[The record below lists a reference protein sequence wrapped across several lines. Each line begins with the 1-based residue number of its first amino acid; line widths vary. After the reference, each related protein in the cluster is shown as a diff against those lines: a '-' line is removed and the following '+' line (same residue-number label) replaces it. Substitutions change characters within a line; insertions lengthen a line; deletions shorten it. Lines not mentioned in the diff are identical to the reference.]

1 MRLAVVR
8 HAESVENADKY
19 NGFYQDPRPWA
30 GAVAHALSRDVI
42 GLTARGFRQTA
53 WLNKTLPQVME
64 ERPRVFVSQYRRA
77 QDTAELAPPA
87 IQAEVT
93 GLLSEQHYGDA
104 TYMTMRELFDTFPEG
119 ADDRRSRKHL
129 WIPPG
134 EVGESLAVE
143 VHGRVTA
150 FLALLSSGRT
160 ADVGQDVVAFTHH
173 TAILGLRAVL
183 EQRPV
188 TEVVEES
195 RARKLPNAAVLV
207 YQASA
212 GGYELQQVI
221 EPPA

>member
-1 MRLAVVR
+1 MILAVVR

-19 NGFYQDPRPWA
+19 KGFYQDPRPWA
-30 GAVAHALSRDVI
+30 GAAAHALSRDVI

-53 WLNKTLPQVME
+53 WLNETLPTVVG
-64 ERPRVFVSQYRRA
+64 ERPHVFVSQYRRA
-77 QDTAELAPPA
+77 RDTAELALPG

-93 GLLSEQHYGDA
+93 GLLNEQHYGDA

-129 WIPPG
+129 WTPPG
-134 EVGESLAVE
+134 EGGESLAVG

-150 FLALLSSGRT
+150 FLSLLASGAVEAGRN
-160 ADVGQDVVAFTHH
+160 VVAFTHH

-207 YQASA
+207 YRSA
-212 GGYELQQVI
+212 TGRYELQQVI
-221 EPPA
+221 EPSA

>member
-19 NGFYQDPRPWA
+19 NGFYQDPRPWT
-30 GAVAHALSRDVI
+30 GAAAHALSRDVI

-53 WLNKTLPQVME
+53 WLGETLPQVVGDG
-64 ERPRVFVSQYRRA
+64 PAVFVSQYRRA
-77 QDTAELAPPA
+77 RDTAELAMPG
-87 IQAEVT
+87 ITAEVT
-93 GLLSEQHYGDA
+93 GLLNEQHYADA
-104 TYMTMRELFDTFPEG
+104 TYMTMRELFETFPDG
-119 ADDRRSRKHL
+119 ADDRRHRKHL
-129 WIPPG
+129 WTPPG
-134 EVGESLAVE
+134 KGGESLAVE

-150 FLALLSSGRT
+150 FLALLAPGAVEAGRS
-160 ADVGQDVVAFTHH
+160 AVAFTHH
-173 TAILGLRAVL
+173 TTILGLRAVL

-207 YQASA
+207 YRVAA
-212 GGYELQQVI
+212 GRYELEQVI